1 MNLPDLS
8 DRDTSGE
15 FVVPGRRSNAAR
27 LLHRLKEI
35 NARAR
40 IDANYLFT
48 KDARLN
54 MMPTPSGN
62 AAVPEIVEHSS
73 EPGVVKRLA
82 TRGESFS
89 PQLSH
94 SSDATRIPVGLPRLP
109 IRAGDDA
116 HVAIL
121 TAWLKDCDKH
131 KSRVREA
138 PAFLPKR
145 LLHVAFVDSSKVVE
159 TAAWSSNETF
169 PYLALSHPWGK
180 GSPTNR
186 HFKSDRDNIKDRMR
200 KTKDRDLPLNF
211 RHAKIDTDPGDFHEE
226 SKWMEKI
233 YASAYCVI
241 AASSAEHMSSGFLGH
256 ERDKAAVQL
265 YKGDK
270 STQHATFLCEAIDDF
285 QGELLN
291 GPLSKRGW
299 VLQERA
305 LARRTIFFTNN
316 HTYWECSQRI
326 RCETLSKLTK
336 QGWPGVPLPTAIR
349 RLHPTGIVAADRQ
362 GNRYLRPGAAPTRVI
377 GGSSGA
383 GIFSKHWGRCLLW
396 KRDDSGDSKTAGLK
410 RIPAPPNTKAP
421 PSWSWMAYEG
431 GMSYLYPPEART
443 SWNEK
448 SVELQL
454 TGTADTSWLYA
465 ETTLKLSAPLMGFD
479 DQEKTKDGS
488 LQDKDQAEK
497 GLHFILVVKPAT
509 THGGSD
515 TWERIGAGKL
525 HGRFIQDMK
534 AITNTVEI
542 T

>member
-1 MNLPDLS
+1 
-8 DRDTSGE
+8 
-15 FVVPGRRSNAAR
+15 
-27 LLHRLKEI
+27 
-35 NARAR
+35 
-40 IDANYLFT
+40 
-48 KDARLN
+48 
-54 MMPTPSGN
+54 MMPPPSGN

-82 TRGESFS
+82 TRG
-89 PQLSH
+89 
-94 SSDATRIPVGLPRLP
+94 DATRIPGGLPRLP

-200 KTKDRDLPLNF
+200 KTKDRDLPLYF

-256 ERDKAAVQL
+256 ERDNAAVQL

-270 STQHATFLCEAIDDF
+270 STQPATFLCEAIDDF

-299 VLQERA
+299 QKSTISRRFKFPVLCNSCR
-305 LARRTIFFTNN
+305 
-316 HTYWECSQRI
+316 
-326 RCETLSKLTK
+326 

-431 GMSYLYPPEART
+431 GMSYPYPPEART

-479 DQEKTKDGS
+479 DQEKTKDGDYELTYDNHDERKAKGKKCVIIGS

-515 TWERIGAGKL
+515 TWELIGAGKL

-534 AITNTVEI
+534 AIYH
-542 T
+542 